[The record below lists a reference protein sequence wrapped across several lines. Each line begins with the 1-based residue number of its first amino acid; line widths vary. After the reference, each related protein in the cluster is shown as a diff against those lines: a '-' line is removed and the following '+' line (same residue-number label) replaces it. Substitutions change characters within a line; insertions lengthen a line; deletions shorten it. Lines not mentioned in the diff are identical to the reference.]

1 MDDFEGEDG
10 NLWFEKVDRK
20 LSSILQGSAK
30 EVWNS
35 RTWFGLATEMS
46 GEAII
51 TNFSPEERGEGRGR
65 GQDIMT

>member
-1 MDDFEGEDG
+1 M
-10 NLWFEKVDRK
+10 K

-30 EVWNS
+30 GVWNS

-65 GQDIMT
+65 GQDIMA